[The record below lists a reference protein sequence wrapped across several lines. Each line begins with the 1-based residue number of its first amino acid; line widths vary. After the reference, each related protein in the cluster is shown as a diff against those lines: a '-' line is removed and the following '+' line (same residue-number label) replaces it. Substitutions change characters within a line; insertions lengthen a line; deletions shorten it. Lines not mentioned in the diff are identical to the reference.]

1 MKRTAILAA
10 ALCLG
15 AVARAQQP
23 AAYPKDIHSDSRNR
37 LPLVARTSL
46 DHLGR
51 SLFDKIDADFRSGRS
66 LAGFQG
72 PNGIELYSPPLAQAD
87 FRKADYLRFES
98 PVGRRLYEIAILTTA
113 REWNQQF
120 EWAAHEPAAR
130 AAGVDQ
136 LIIDIIR
143 NRRPLDG
150 LQPKDAAIIQMGR
163 EAVGQHAVQP
173 ATFAKALEALGARN
187 MVDIV
192 ATMGQYTSYAVL
204 LDVLDQRLTP
214 GQASGLPAR

>member
-1 MKRTAILAA
+1 MQRTAILAA
-10 ALCLG
+10 ALCFG
-15 AVARAQQP
+15 AIARAQQP
-23 AAYPKDIHSDSRNR
+23 SQYPPDIHSDSRNR
-37 LPLVARTSL
+37 LPIVAR
-46 DHLGR
+46 DHLDDLGKP
-51 SLFDKIDADFRSGRS
+51 LFDKIDADFRAGRS

-72 PNGIELYSPPLAQAD
+72 PNGIELYSPSLAQAD

-98 PVGRRLYEIAILTTA
+98 PVGRRLYEVAILTTA

-136 LIIDIIR
+136 AIIDVIR
-143 NRRPLDG
+143 NRGPLDG
-150 LQPKDAAIIQMGR
+150 LQPEDAAIIQMGR

-173 ATFAKALEALGARN
+173 ATFARALEVLRARDL
-187 MVDIV
+187 VDIV

-204 LDVLDQRLTP
+204 LDVFDQRLAP
-214 GQASGLPAR
+214 GQASGLAR